1 MHVIDAT
8 MFWSR
13 QGGGVR
19 QYLKAKHG
27 FLTREGAIRHTLVTP
42 GGLTPRQPRVP
53 GVALPFSRGYR
64 MALGRK
70 SARDVLVDLCPD
82 LIEAGDPYQ
91 LAWAALD
98 AGAARGVPTVA
109 FYHSDLPRM
118 AEGLFGRAGR
128 AAATAYA
135 RRLYR
140 RFDLVLAPSH
150 SALAAL
156 EALGV
161 KALGLQALGVDTRA
175 FHPARRD
182 MRWRVRHGF
191 MPGEKLLLYTG
202 RYGPE
207 KNLPVLCETARRLG
221 PEFTFVTLGAG
232 PTPPRGSQVRDLG
245 YAGNRIALIEALA
258 SVDLF
263 VHAGD
268 QETFGLAAL
277 EALACG
283 VPVVAS
289 AHGALGELIDDKVG
303 ATVAHATPDAWAEAV
318 RATLER
324 DRNTLSRAARQ
335 RALAYDWERV
345 LPGLLGHYR
354 KLM

>member
-1 MHVIDAT
+1 MHVIDTT

-13 QGGGVR
+13 EGGGVR

-27 FLTREGAIRHTLVTP
+27 FLTRDGGMRHTLVTP

-70 SARDVLVDLCPD
+70 SARDVLVGLRPD
-82 LIEAGDPYQ
+82 VIEAGDPYQ

-98 AGAARGVPTVA
+98 AGAMRGVPTVA
-109 FYHSDLPRM
+109 FYHSDLPLF
-118 AEGLFGRAGR
+118 AERLFGRAGR

-140 RFDLVLAPSH
+140 RFDLVLAPSK

-156 EALGV
+156 DALGV

-182 MRWRVRHGF
+182 MRWRLRHGF

-202 RYGPE
+202 RYSPE
-207 KNLPVLCETARRLG
+207 KNLPVLSEMARHLG
-221 PEFTFVTLGAG
+221 PEYTFVTIGSG
-232 PTPPRGSQVRDLG
+232 PMPPRGSQVRDLG
-245 YAGNRIALIEALA
+245 YIGGRNALIEALA

-289 AHGALGELIDDKVG
+289 AQGALGELIDEKVG
-303 ATVAHATPDAWAEAV
+303 ATVTHATPAAWAEAV
-318 RATLER
+318 HATLER
-324 DRNTLSRAARQ
+324 DRNSLARAARQ
-335 RALAYDWERV
+335 RALAYDWDHV
-345 LPGLLGHYR
+345 LPGLLAHYR
-354 KLM
+354 TLM